1 MRLVVCDANRILCEA
16 LAAALEACGHQVLA
30 VTTTADDCIEAVS
43 RCRPDVCELDLHLPD
58 PEDGLQ
64 AIREIRCRCPGT
76 AVLVISDLK
85 DPGIWKQVRGLGV
98 AGLVGKDRSV
108 SQIADALHAIGGGKP
123 VFDPAPAQEPP
134 ACAAVPILLT
144 PREAEVLR
152 RLVVGQDTRQMA
164 REMDIAIST
173 LRTYVRNLLAKLGAH
188 SRLEAAAVASRAD
201 LAVECSAK
209 GELLGVGQQGFPHS
223 A

>member
-16 LAAALEACGHQVLA
+16 LAAALESCGHQVLA
-30 VTTTADDCIEAVS
+30 TTTTVDDCIEAVS
-43 RCRPDVCELDLHLPD
+43 SRRPDVCELDLHLPD

-64 AIREIRCRCPGT
+64 AVREIRCRCPGT

-85 DPGIWKQVRGLGV
+85 DPDIRQQVRGLGV

-108 SQIADALHAIGGGKP
+108 SQIAEALRMIDRGKP
-123 VFDPAPAQEPP
+123 VFDPAPVLEPP
-134 ACAAVPILLT
+134 AVAAVPILLT

-152 RLVVGQDTRQMA
+152 RLVAGQDTRQMA
-164 REMDIAIST
+164 REMNIAIST

-188 SRLEAAAVASRAD
+188 SRLEAAAVASRGD
-201 LAVECSAK
+201 LPAELCAA
-209 GELLGVGQQGFPHS
+209 GELPAAGQQGFLHS